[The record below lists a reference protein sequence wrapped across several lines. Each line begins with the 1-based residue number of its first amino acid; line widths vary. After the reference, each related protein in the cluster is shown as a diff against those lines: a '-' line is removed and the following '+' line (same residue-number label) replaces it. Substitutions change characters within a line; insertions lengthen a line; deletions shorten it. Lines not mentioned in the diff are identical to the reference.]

1 MVRGS
6 GEKTNDKDRK
16 AALRDVRKVIA
27 DKFDY
32 QSRRYLLE
40 AIKAQEVI
48 PHIREHMAMGRK
60 VVVFHDYN
68 QGGGFNPF
76 DMNER
81 ARGEPSFRKAAI
93 PISSTRSSESS
104 RRNSRT

>member
-1 MVRGS
+1 MFS
-6 GEKTNDKDRK
+6 
-16 AALRDVRKVIA
+16 KVIA

-48 PHIREHMAMGRK
+48 STHSRATWRWAAR
-60 VVVFHDYN
+60 VVFHDYN

-81 ARGEPSFRKAAI
+81 E
-93 PISSTRSSESS
+93 RSRVFGK
-104 RRNSRT
+104 RRY

>member
-1 MVRGS
+1 MFI
-6 GEKTNDKDRK
+6 
-16 AALRDVRKVIA
+16 KVIA

-48 PHIREHMAMGRK
+48 PHSRDMAMGRK

-81 ARGEPSFRKAAI
+81 KREQSFRKAAI

>member
-48 PHIREHMAMGRK
+48 PTFESTWRWA
-60 VVVFHDYN
+60 
-68 QGGGFNPF
+68 
-76 DMNER
+76 
-81 ARGEPSFRKAAI
+81 ARWSSSMTTTKAAGSI
-93 PISSTRSSESS
+93 RST
-104 RRNSRT
+104 